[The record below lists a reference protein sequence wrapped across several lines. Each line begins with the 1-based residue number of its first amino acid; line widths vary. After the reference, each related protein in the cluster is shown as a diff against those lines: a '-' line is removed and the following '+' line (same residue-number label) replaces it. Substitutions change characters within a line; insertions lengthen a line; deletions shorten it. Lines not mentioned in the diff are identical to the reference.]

1 MTSSS
6 LQVAI
11 SNVKSQ
17 SSTATAE
24 NTFESNFSQ
33 GLDFSELCSGC
44 NKVDEKVVS
53 ASQLMLQQKE
63 KEASLALEEEEA
75 EAILMSKVASR
86 KLSEKTNKTLALFE
100 TSFSI
105 GQSKEKLPED
115 ISLCDALTLM
125 HGGDMNGGAKER
137 GEVFK
142 KRNLCKKKNPKTKK
156 ARKRFVKGSIKRKSL
171 RK

>member
-1 MTSSS
+1 MMSSS

-17 SSTATAE
+17 SGTVTAE

-33 GLDFSELCSGC
+33 GLDFSEFGTGC
-44 NKVDEKVVS
+44 NKDDGKVVS

-63 KEASLALEEEEA
+63 KEARLALEEEEA
-75 EAILMSKVASR
+75 EATLMSKVASR

-105 GQSKEKLPED
+105 GHKKKKLPED
-115 ISLCDALTLM
+115 ISLSDALTQM

-137 GEVFK
+137 GEAFK
-142 KRNLCKKKNPKTKK
+142 KRHICKKKNPKVIK
-156 ARKRFVKGSIKRKSL
+156 ARKRFAKGSIKSKNL